1 MIKETEKDRRLK
13 MFEEFFHIF
22 DQWMTLHEDGISLD
36 MILKRKGYKRVA
48 IYGMGSMAMHVIQ
61 ELRDSSVEVLYV
73 IERIKESYYTEI
85 EVKTLG
91 DTDLQEVDMIICTLE
106 LKDKE
111 IRKEL
116 YERTNAKICSLSEVV
131 FDNIENREKN

>member
-1 MIKETEKDRRLK
+1 